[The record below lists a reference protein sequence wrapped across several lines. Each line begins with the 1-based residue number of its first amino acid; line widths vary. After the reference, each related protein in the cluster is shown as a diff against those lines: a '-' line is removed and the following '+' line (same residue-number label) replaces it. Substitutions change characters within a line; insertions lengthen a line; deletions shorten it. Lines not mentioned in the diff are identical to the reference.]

1 MGRMTHQSVLSG
13 FIPRRRKGDAGKHW
27 HLEMTALFT
36 DHSPEC
42 PLYSRQGEATGSETN
57 CFFIVCRS
65 KEGMVIDF
73 SQREFLAGHTDAKK
87 LNITDF
93 KAFCYDIKISVL
105 YMLDSTVSKA
115 VF

>member
-1 MGRMTHQSVLSG
+1 
-13 FIPRRRKGDAGKHW
+13 
-27 HLEMTALFT
+27 MTAFFT

-42 PLYSRQGEATGSETN
+42 PLYSRQGEATGFETN

-65 KEGMVIDF
+65 KEWSLIFTEGI
-73 SQREFLAGHTDAKK
+73 LAGHTDAKK

-105 YMLDSTVSKA
+105 YVLDSTVSKA